1 MDTTNG
7 RCGRPGST
15 SGAKVTPHEAIEKVW
30 EFIRGLALNLHYP
43 LNDILDADYDSL
55 IKLVS
60 DKPKQKK
67 KVHTLFEFIESG
79 GG

>member
-1 MDTTNG
+1 M
-7 RCGRPGST
+7 
-15 SGAKVTPHEAIEKVW
+15 
-30 EFIRGLALNLHYP
+30 NLHYP

-60 DKPKQKK
+60 DKRDKPKQKK
-67 KVHTLFEFIESG
+67 KVHTLLEFIESG

>member
-1 MDTTNG
+1 M
-7 RCGRPGST
+7 
-15 SGAKVTPHEAIEKVW
+15 EKVW
-30 EFIRGLALNLHYP
+30 EFIRNLALNLHYP

-60 DKPKQKK
+60 DKPKPKK